1 MEVGLTMEHALRVQV
16 VVLEY
21 RHEHVRILL
30 LRMEV
35 LIVPEAA
42 QDRAIQE
49 YSVPSTVCGVRG
61 DRVRLHQDA
70 VLDPRVVQELDLSS
84 VAPIVLG
91 RRLAHVIR
99 ESLARP
105 LRLRLPVLSL

>member
-1 MEVGLTMEHALRVQV
+1 MEVGLPTERALRVQD

-21 RHEHVRILL
+21 RHDHVRILL
-30 LRMEV
+30 PRMEV

-42 QDRAIQE
+42 QDRATQE

-61 DRVRLHQDA
+61 GRVRLHQDA

-84 VAPIVLG
+84 VELTVLG
-91 RRLAHVIR
+91 RRLARVIQ

-105 LRLRLPVLSL
+105 LRPRHRVLSL

>member
-1 MEVGLTMEHALRVQV
+1 MEVGLPTERALRVQV

-42 QDRAIQE
+42 QDRATQE

-84 VAPIVLG
+84 EEPIVLE
-91 RRLAHVIR
+91 RRLARVIR
-99 ESLARP
+99 ELPALP
-105 LRLRLPVLSL
+105 VHHLLPVLSL